1 MNLLKPGL
9 FLTAVMLWLW
19 TNGQGPV
26 AEGIVESLRKDAGMV
41 KRSDITEID
50 IESPRKAKIHR
61 KYVYTILNSTGDQYA
76 DINTFYD
83 KFNDLADVTAILYDA
98 DGKVIKKIRKNDMED
113 WSMTGSGILMT
124 DSRIRLYHFSWRSY
138 PYSVSF
144 EEEKQMNG
152 LFNLPDWRPQQFH
165 DVAVESSSLVVRV
178 PAGYPLRYKQYHYP
192 GQPERVEQKGGMTY
206 TWEMH
211 DRPAANPEPFAP
223 AWFRTETSIQLAP
236 GDFEEAGY
244 KGRLYSWADLG
255 KFIGDLYRGRDQ
267 LPPEARAKVHQL
279 VDGLKDDR
287 EKIAVL
293 YRYLQQ
299 NTHYVGIE
307 LGIGGWQPFDA
318 TYVYNKRYGD
328 CKALANY
335 MVALLKEAGIRSWN
349 VLIRAGQVAPA
360 IDTGFAC
367 NQFNHAIAVAIV
379 GSDSIWLECT
389 SQLLPPGYLGS
400 FTADR
405 DALLLDDDGGRIVH
419 TPVYGWKENRL
430 DRTVQGTISDDGA
443 LQASMQTGY
452 GGLEQDALQVQID
465 RLPGPELTR
474 QRQQN
479 IGISNCTIAALDYR
493 ATAGPVPFIEET
505 MRLSADHFTTISGN
519 RLILPLD
526 ALIKQSEGLREGAQP
541 RKDEMELSTSYEET
555 DSVLLQLPH
564 GYVPEGA
571 LPSARYMADFGS
583 YRIQSTLAGD
593 SLVITCLFRQYKGI
607 YPADDWSKMVHFF
620 NLINQED
627 DRQLVFIKQ

>member
-9 FLTAVMLWLW
+9 FLMAVMLWLW
-19 TNGQGPV
+19 TSGQGPV
-26 AEGIVESLRKDAGMV
+26 AESIADSLRKDAGMV

-76 DINTFYD
+76 NISTFYD
-83 KFNDLADVTAILYDA
+83 KFNDLNDVTAILYDA

-113 WSMTGSGILMT
+113 WSVAGSGILMT
-124 DSRIRLYHFSWRSY
+124 DSRIRFYHFSWRSY

-144 EEEKQMNG
+144 EEEKQLNG
-152 LFNLPDWRPQQFH
+152 LFNLPDWRPQPSH
-165 DVAVESSSLVVRV
+165 DVAVEGSSLVVRV
-178 PAGYPLRYKQYHYP
+178 PPGYPLRYKQYHYP
-192 GQPERVEQKGGMTY
+192 GQPGTTDEKGGTTY
-206 TWEMH
+206 TWEMR
-211 DRPAANPEPFAP
+211 DRPAANSEPFAP
-223 AWFRTETSIQLAP
+223 AWFRTETSIRLAP

-244 KGRLYSWADLG
+244 KGRLYSWTDLG

-267 LPPEARAKVHQL
+267 LPAEARAKVHQL
-279 VDGLKDDR
+279 TDGLKDDR

-335 MVALLKEAGIRSWN
+335 MVALLKEAGIRAWN
-349 VLIRAGQVAPA
+349 VLIRAGQAAPA

-367 NQFNHAIAVAIV
+367 NQFNHAIAVAIA

-405 DALLLDDDGGRIVH
+405 DALLLDDGGGRIVH
-419 TPVYGWKENRL
+419 TPVYGWKENRF
-430 DRTVQGTISDDGA
+430 DRTVQGTISDNGA
-443 LQASMQTGY
+443 LEASMQTGY

-465 RLPGPELTR
+465 RLPGSELTR

-479 IGISNCTIAALDYR
+479 IGINNCTITALNYH
-493 ATAGPVPFIEET
+493 ATPGPVPSIEET

-519 RLILPLD
+519 RLFLPLD
-526 ALIKQSEGLREGAQP
+526 ALIKQSEGLHEGAQP
-541 RKDEMELSTSYEET
+541 RQNELELPTSYEET
-555 DSVLLQLPH
+555 DSILLQLPH
-564 GYVPEGA
+564 GFVPEGA
-571 LPSARYMADFGS
+571 LPSASYTADFGS
-583 YRIQSTLAGD
+583 YHIQSVLRGD
-593 SLVITCLFRQYKGI
+593 NLVITCRFRQYKGI
-607 YPADDWSKMVHFF
+607 YPAGDWSKIVYFF